1 MGPGPAQLRPRTP
14 SCPFRGRTTPSLVGS
29 GQLESVEEIR
39 DPGLLACGQGR
50 VGARVGEV
58 NLLTFTRWSQPTGPA
73 HQVRW
78 GPRPHPQASYLMGQ
92 VEGRPRQ
99 ARPLCRE
106 QGLGVAEALGPPGA
120 ADPPSAAPPAT
131 WWPFGELRGLAG
143 ELGSRADSGEAQPFT
158 GSLPCSRTCGG
169 SPVPHCHRV
178 SPELSPH
185 QPGQAPQPPVYCMLC
200 SFCPGFGPSPRPLPP
215 HCLWAFPLAPR
226 APRGTSCCCTFL
238 SVGAPLVLAPPSR
251 PL

>member
-1 MGPGPAQLRPRTP
+1 M
-14 SCPFRGRTTPSLVGS
+14 
-29 GQLESVEEIR
+29 
-39 DPGLLACGQGR
+39 LACGQGR

-78 GPRPHPQASYLMGQ
+78 GPRPHPRASYLMGQ

-106 QGLGVAEALGPPGA
+106 RGLGVAEALGPPGA

-143 ELGSRADSGEAQPFT
+143 EPGSRADSGEAQTFT

-169 SPVPHCHRV
+169 SPVPPCVPRAV
-178 SPELSPH
+178 TATPARP
-185 QPGQAPQPPVYCMLC
+185 
-200 SFCPGFGPSPRPLPP
+200 GPSASSLLHALLLLPWFWSPSKASALPTVCGRPFLLPGLHEAYP
-215 HCLWAFPLAPR
+215 AAAPSSVWAPLA
-226 APRGTSCCCTFL
+226 G
-238 SVGAPLVLAPPSR
+238 PLVLAPPSR